1 MCGLRHSVL
10 IDEGVAIPLTT
21 VDINSWR
28 SYPVLIIAR
37 NQVISNPTDDN
48 LLLVFSFFLSIVSK
62 QIRNFF
68 HTPIA
73 IALFIFYE

>member
-48 LLLVFSFFLSIVSK
+48 LLLQFLT
-62 QIRNFF
+62 N
-68 HTPIA
+68 
-73 IALFIFYE
+73 L